1 MLTQTESGM
10 EGRAGRAFGDSA
22 LYGVAPAFGRSA
34 GEHLRCPVKFCINV
48 HMYKSTQA
56 DTAPAAVL
64 TERQQ
69 QVLKFIRDCIASDGL
84 PPTRAEIAQALGFSS
99 PNAAEQHVKALIN
112 KGVLEWVPG
121 ASRGLR
127 LVDDGE
133 EAGLPLIG
141 RVAAGSPIL
150 AQEHV
155 LGRHPVDP
163 ALFKPRPHY
172 LLQVRGMSM
181 RDAGMLD
188 GDWVAVHKT
197 KEVRDGQ
204 VVVARIGDDV
214 TVKTYSRKRNAIELL
229 PANPDF
235 EPIVVGAG
243 NDNGEDFSIEGRV
256 VGVIRRM

>member
-1 MLTQTESGM
+1 MTPILT
-10 EGRAGRAFGDSA
+10 D
-22 LYGVAPAFGRSA
+22 
-34 GEHLRCPVKFCINV
+34 
-48 HMYKSTQA
+48 
-56 DTAPAAVL
+56 
-64 TERQQ
+64 RQQ
-69 QVLKFIRDCIASDGL
+69 QVLQFIRDCISSDGL

-99 PNAAEQHVKALIN
+99 PNAAEQHVKALVN
-112 KGVLEWVPG
+112 KGVLQWVPG

-127 LVDDGE
+127 LTDAANDDE
-133 EAGLPLIG
+133 GLPLVG
-141 RVAAGSPIL
+141 RVAAGAPIL
-150 AQEHV
+150 AQENI

-163 ALFKPRPHY
+163 GLFKPTATY

-197 KEVRDGQ
+197 REARDGQ

-214 TVKTYSRKRNAIELL
+214 TVKTYRRKGAAIELL

-235 EPIVVGAG
+235 SPIVVDEGQG
-243 NDNGEDFSIEGRV
+243 VEFEIEGRV